1 MQFCNHCCSVAQ
13 FSFNMTVIT
22 GILIFIPAHCV
33 FVCVCVWGGGGG
45 YTFFT
50 LSVRLSLCPKCL
62 WFPLKNFSFND
73 PILLKFI

>member
-33 FVCVCVWGGGGG
+33 FVCVWGV
-45 YTFFT
+45 YIFHVVRPSCP
-50 LSVRLSLCPKCL
+50 LSEMLMVSAQKLQ
-62 WFPLKNFSFND
+62 F
-73 PILLKFI
+73 